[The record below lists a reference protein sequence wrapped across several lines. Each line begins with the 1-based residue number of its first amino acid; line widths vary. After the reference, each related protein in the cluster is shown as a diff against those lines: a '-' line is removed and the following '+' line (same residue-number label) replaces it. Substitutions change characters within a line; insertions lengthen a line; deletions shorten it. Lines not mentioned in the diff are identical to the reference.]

1 MERIKTLLKM
11 ELELDPIRPAIIQQ
25 RIWRQKQIDI
35 FYKTGRPIFIMEEYK
50 NRFFYKWDYDQWD
63 YDQWDYYNVSMTPID
78 WQ

>member
-50 NRFFYKWDYDQWD
+50 NRFFYK
-63 YDQWDYYNVSMTPID
+63 
-78 WQ
+78 